1 VNEYNDEGIKEDG
14 GMSNGFQEPGT
25 ISGIP
30 LNQFYA
36 LEFSLT
42 GEDYLHQFKIWNN
55 DSEPLCFLVRED
67 SEVLKSLKVGDT
79 LRTKYY
85 TRDKGTPTKDLEAE
99 IRHIKKEGD
108 GRFKGHFSIAFAIK
122 ED

>member
-1 VNEYNDEGIKEDG
+1 MREKYKEDG
-14 GMSNGFQEPGT
+14 GMSDRLQEAGT

-42 GEDYLHQFKIWNN
+42 GNDYLHQFKIWNN
-55 DSEPLCFLVRED
+55 DSDPLCFLVRED
-67 SEVLKSLKVGDT
+67 SELLKSLKVGDK

-85 TRDKGTPTKDLEAE
+85 TVNKGAPTKDLEAE
-99 IRHIKKEGD
+99 IRHIKKEDD
-108 GRFKGHFSIAFAIK
+108 GRFRGHFSVGFRIK